1 MFLAFRKTIGDKME
15 SRDVFKYSLKCSEKV
30 ITVWTKTSLNF
41 TGKDDNID
49 SYLLFQRLV
58 VLAKVSNA
66 SFEDC
71 KGYELCISGSCLNQ
85 LV

>member
-15 SRDVFKYSLKCSEKV
+15 SRDVFKYSLKCSEV

-49 SYLLFQRLV
+49 SYLSFQRLV

-66 SFEDC
+66 SFEGC
-71 KGYELCISGSCLNQ
+71 KGNELCVYPAVVWIN
-85 LV
+85 